1 MEDEIMAKITILFE
15 EGDVKYCKERI
26 PLKMQFCLSA
36 LANSY
41 DIDENLFYLIFILGC
56 ECSKNN

>member
-1 MEDEIMAKITILFE
+1 MAKITILFE